1 MGKFF
6 NKLPHILYI
15 ATAFLMLFSSLFL
28 IFSTLIFFDIINF
41 YWSYN
46 NVEDTFKDRTPILL
60 TIIISKVFIITTHI
74 YLLHILSKI
83 KLKQPFE
90 KKIVKRFYVF
100 CAMVFMMPFFE
111 NLSMIVAQFSGYFFS
126 DLIIYNNIFDKFTS
140 FLLFGLTMLTCIC
153 LMNKG
158 YEISEE
164 QKLTV

>member
-90 KKIVKRFYVF
+90 KK
-100 CAMVFMMPFFE
+100 
-111 NLSMIVAQFSGYFFS
+111 
-126 DLIIYNNIFDKFTS
+126 
-140 FLLFGLTMLTCIC
+140 
-153 LMNKG
+153 
-158 YEISEE
+158 
-164 QKLTV
+164 